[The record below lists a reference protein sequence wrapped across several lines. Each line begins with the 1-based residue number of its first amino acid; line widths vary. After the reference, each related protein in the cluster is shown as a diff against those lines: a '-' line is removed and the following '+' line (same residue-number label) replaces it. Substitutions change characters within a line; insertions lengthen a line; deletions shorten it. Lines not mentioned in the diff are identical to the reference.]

1 MLAAH
6 LRDHPNIKHDNKLL
20 GNCDLYMGYSPK
32 IYAIDLF
39 LSLSHSWSGPTISG
53 YFDSSLLARESCKEC
68 FAWHLGTINHVTRK
82 HIMGK

>member
-32 IYAIDLF
+32 IYAIDL
-39 LSLSHSWSGPTISG
+39 SLSFLVEP
-53 YFDSSLLARESCKEC
+53 
-68 FAWHLGTINHVTRK
+68 
-82 HIMGK
+82 

>member
-6 LRDHPNIKHDNKLL
+6 LRDHPKIKHKYLL
-20 GNCDLYMGYSPK
+20 GNRDLYMGYSPK
-32 IYAIDLF
+32 IYAIDL
-39 LSLSHSWSGPTISG
+39 SLILGPTMSFC
-53 YFDSSLLARESCKEC
+53 FDSSLLARESCKEC

>member
-32 IYAIDLF
+32 IYAIDLS
-39 LSLSHSWSGPTISG
+39 LSLILGPTMSFC
-53 YFDSSLLARESCKEC
+53 FDSSLLARESCKEC